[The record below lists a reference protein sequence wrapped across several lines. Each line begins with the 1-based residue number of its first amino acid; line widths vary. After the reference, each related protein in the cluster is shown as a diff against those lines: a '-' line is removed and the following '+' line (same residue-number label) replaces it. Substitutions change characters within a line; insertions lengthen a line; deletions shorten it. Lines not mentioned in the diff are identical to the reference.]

1 MVASV
6 LAEVELHGLVDGHV
20 EPGRRADLLRR
31 LAGSPVDRAIVEAW
45 QDQTDLIREAFRE
58 VPTEALPVALDL
70 APPRLRSV
78 DVDRLHKGSA
88 PSAPARHG
96 GGAAITAA
104 LLITIG
110 LTLSWMAGSRDDGA
124 IPTRAAAATD
134 VDKTATLP
142 SFRIPD
148 LSASGLRLT
157 DVSSQADAPA
167 TVVLRYR
174 DGGAGRVALE
184 VARNAPDI
192 GPMPLEHAG
201 KTLTWRSQNAAFT
214 LAGTVPPERLRAV
227 AVALQADQGSD

>member
-1 MVASV
+1 M
-6 LAEVELHGLVDGHV
+6 HGLVDGRV
-20 EPGRRADLLRR
+20 EPARRADLLRR
-31 LAGSPVDRAIVEAW
+31 LAGSPADRAIVEAW
-45 QDQTDLIREAFRE
+45 QNQADLIREAFRE
-58 VPTEALPVALDL
+58 VSTEMLPVALDL

-88 PSAPARHG
+88 PKAPARHG

-110 LTLSWMAGSRDDGA
+110 LTLSWMAGSRDDSA
-124 IPTRAAAATD
+124 APTARAAGATD
-134 VDKTATLP
+134 GDKTAALP
-142 SFRIPD
+142 SFKIPD

-157 DVSSQADAPA
+157 DVASEAGEPA

-174 DGGAGRVALE
+174 DGGTGRVALQ

-201 KTLTWRSQNAAFT
+201 KSLTWRSQTAAFK
-214 LAGTVPPERLRAV
+214 LGGTVPAERLRAL
-227 AVALQADQGSD
+227 AAALQAEQGSD